1 MGKEA
6 FSKLRIAESMS
17 GLWAP
22 LTEQQ
27 RQYLLDNMDVKIF
40 HKNEKL
46 YEEHDAPE
54 YLMCLVSGKVKVYK
68 SGSAGR
74 TQIVRMVDKMG
85 MFGYRAAFV
94 DDDYMTG
101 ASAFEDSVI
110 CRIPVKVVKNLIKEN
125 VEIAIFFI
133 RQLADMLGDA
143 DLLTVDLTQ
152 KTIRARIAGQILA
165 MKKKFG
171 VEEDGATLNLTVS
184 REDIANMTSM
194 TTNNAIRTLS
204 SLASDGIIALDG
216 RRITIVDEEQL
227 KKISRRG

>member
-1 MGKEA
+1 MEKNV

-17 GLWAP
+17 GLWDP
-22 LTEQQ
+22 LSDEQ
-27 RQYLLDNMDVKIF
+27 RQYLLDNMEIKIF
-40 HKNEKL
+40 QKNEKL
-46 YEEHDAPE
+46 YEENDAPV
-54 YLMCLVSGKVKVYK
+54 YLMCLISGKVKVYK

-85 MFGYRAAFV
+85 MFGYRAAFA
-94 DDDYMTG
+94 DEDYMTG
-101 ASAFEDSVI
+101 ASAFEESVI
-110 CRIPVKVVKNLIKEN
+110 CRIPVAVVKRLISEN

-133 RQLADMLGDA
+133 RQLACMLGDA

-165 MKKKFG
+165 MKNKFG
-171 VEEDGATLNLTVS
+171 VEDDGATLNLTVS

-204 SLASDGIIALDG
+204 SLASDGIITLEG
-216 RRITIVDEEQL
+216 RKITIVDEEKL
-227 KKISRRG
+227 IRISRRG